1 VYLVFDAH
9 RLNDDAAA
17 SLLKDLEEPP
27 AYATLVLV
35 ADELGPL
42 PETIRS
48 RCQLVPFRRL
58 SRGAVA
64 TWLAARA
71 PELSAEELRLL
82 ARVAGGRLDRAARL
96 LDDDARARRAALLDA
111 ARATYRDDAF
121 DPTAAAAIVVDAGQ
135 ALGAAARD
143 RERGLLEGLDLPARE
158 ADQRVRRAGFGAER
172 AELLAA
178 LDDLGGWYRDLVV
191 VAGGAA
197 TAVANADRLDELTE
211 DAALA
216 GDGAAEAAEAV
227 RETWRVAEEFNVS
240 APLALEAL
248 FVRLRRAFSR
258 AAVPAER

>member
-1 VYLVFDAH
+1 
-9 RLNDDAAA
+9 
-17 SLLKDLEEPP
+17 
-27 AYATLVLV
+27 VLV

-58 SRGAVA
+58 SRGAVEA
-64 TWLAARA
+64 WLARGR
-71 PELSAEELRLL
+71 PSSRRSELRLL

-111 ARATYRDDAF
+111 ARATYRDEVF

-135 ALGAAARD
+135 ARGAAARD
-143 RERGLLEGLDLPARE
+143 RESAGCRGAGAAGPRGRAARAARGLRRGA
-158 ADQRVRRAGFGAER
+158 RRAPRGPR
-172 AELLAA
+172 
-178 LDDLGGWYRDLVV
+178 RPRRLVP
-191 VAGGAA
+191 GPRRRRRGAA

-211 DAALA
+211 DAPLA
-216 GDGAAEAAEAV
+216 GDGAAEAAEAA
-227 RETWRVAEEFNVS
+227 RETWRIAEEFNVS